1 MKELFLSVSNFQ
13 MECPKISKD
22 ANNPFFKGSKYA
34 TLPHILS
41 IITPILKKNGLV
53 IMQPVI
59 NNCVVTKLIHIDS
72 GECIES
78 VYEIK
83 CKDDTN
89 PQQLG
94 SGVSYARRYSISSI
108 LNLNIDDDDDGN
120 HALESAPAKPVK
132 KEVTKVT
139 LPQIKELKQLLEGR
153 VELEKQV
160 LQTAGIL
167 SLDMLPVDRFD
178 GCKDFIR
185 KSIEKSLGVK

>member
-1 MKELFLSVSNFQ
+1 
-13 MECPKISKD
+13 
-22 ANNPFFKGSKYA
+22 
-34 TLPHILS
+34 
-41 IITPILKKNGLV
+41 
-53 IMQPVI
+53 MQPVI

-120 HALESAPAKPVK
+120 AATGNVPTQPK
-132 KEVTKVT
+132 KEELTPKH
-139 LPQIKELKQLLEGR
+139 PNWAKAKEHLQTGGLLEDI
-153 VELEKQV
+153 E
-160 LQTAGIL
+160 
-167 SLDMLPVDRFD
+167 
-178 GCKDFIR
+178 R
-185 KSIEKSLGVK
+185 KYIVSAENKKLLIALK